1 MPTEQELAM
10 PEPREL
16 VLLTEATRT
25 LAQAT
30 TIDEVKDLRDKATA
44 VKAYIQK
51 AQLGQQLLI
60 DAAVFRLRAER
71 RLGEML
77 AALELA
83 NAAPGNQYT
92 NHQSQSATPDRSTLL
107 RDLGISKKDSSRSQR
122 IAGLD
127 EDVFERYLAGSTA
140 AGRQPTFAGLL
151 RLQKKEPIH
160 VESGKPTSVL
170 PNTGPKLIADMAA
183 SNRLFTTIYAA
194 PPWPLLAFDQKEAVF
209 SIADLQAEPV
219 SRVCENDSHLHI
231 RTDIVHLSHAMQ
243 LMHGWGFRYR
253 SCLVCL
259 RPEMEDGE
267 FWQHANQFLL
277 LGTRGRLPFSDLNQ
291 PSWIE
296 CDWIDDGSRPD
307 GIHSLIEVV
316 SPPSYLQLF
325 ADDPPPNT
333 SWTNCPL
340 PKQPH
345 QAQR

>member
-1 MPTEQELAM
+1 MS
-10 PEPREL
+10 EPREL

-30 TIDEVKDLRDKATA
+30 TIDEVRDLRDKATA

-60 DAAVFRLRAER
+60 DAATFRLRAER

-77 AALELA
+77 ASLELA
-83 NAAPGNQYT
+83 NAASGNQHT
-92 NHQSQSATPDRSTLL
+92 NHQSQSVTPGGSTLL
-107 RDLGISKKDSSRSQR
+107 RDLGVSKKDSSRSQQ
-122 IAGLD
+122 IAGLRD
-127 EDVFERYLAGSTA
+127 DVFERYLAESTA

-151 RLQKKEPIH
+151 RLQKKEPTDS
-160 VESGKPTSVL
+160 VSGKPASVL
-170 PNTGPKLIADMAA
+170 PSTRSKLLADITAMGKPFA
-183 SNRLFTTIYAA
+183 TVYAA
-194 PPWPLLAFDQKEAVF
+194 PPWSQFGDDESSSSF
-209 SIADLQAEPV
+209 SLSDMLAEPV
-219 SRVCENDSHLHI
+219 SEVCESDSHLHI
-231 RTDIVHLSHAMQ
+231 RTDIVHLSDAIQ

-253 SCLVCL
+253 SCLVFL
-259 RPEMEDGE
+259 RPEMEEGQ

-296 CDWIDDGSRPD
+296 CEWSDDGSRPD
-307 GIHSLIEVV
+307 GIHALIEAV

-325 ADDPPPNT
+325 ADDCPPDT

-340 PKQPH
+340 PGQPNK
-345 QAQR
+345 AQ